1 MKHRLTMM
9 ANEICCQKNLILLL
23 LTAKHKLPKMANE
36 IGWPW
41 VKWKL
46 WVALQK
52 YTWNVA
58 ILFPFCFDT
67 RSAFSLHSS
76 PWARILH

>member
-1 MKHRLTMM
+1 
-9 ANEICCQKNLILLL
+9 
-23 LTAKHKLPKMANE
+23 MANE